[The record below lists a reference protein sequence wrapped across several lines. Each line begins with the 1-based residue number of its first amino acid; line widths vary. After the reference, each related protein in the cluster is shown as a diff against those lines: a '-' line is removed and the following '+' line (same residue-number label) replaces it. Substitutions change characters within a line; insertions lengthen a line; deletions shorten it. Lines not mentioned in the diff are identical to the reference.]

1 MPHCLAT
8 WGSMARSAA
17 ELAVVLAILATVL
30 SLRRVLYLNRGDFEG
45 KGVVVGRGVLKR
57 ARGSR

>member
-30 SLRRVLYLNRGDFEG
+30 LLGRVLYLNRGGFECE
-45 KGVVVGRGVLKR
+45 GVVVGCGVLRR